1 MVEDKESPGGGGD
14 VFADGERGLR
24 FRSAGEGWGF
34 SADGLWYGFDQS
46 GVPNVLGC
54 VCVWGGLRTG

>member
-1 MVEDKESPGGGGD
+1 MSLPMGSL
-14 VFADGERGLR
+14 GLW

-34 SADGLWYGFDQS
+34 SVGGLWYGFDQS